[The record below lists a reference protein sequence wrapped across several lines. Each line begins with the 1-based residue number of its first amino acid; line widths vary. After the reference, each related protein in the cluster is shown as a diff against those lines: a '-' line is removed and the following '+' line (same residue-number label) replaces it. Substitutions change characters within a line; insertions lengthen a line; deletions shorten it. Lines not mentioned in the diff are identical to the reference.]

1 MIIINDKFI
10 FLYLSLKTK
19 LCFLFL
25 SERTVEIV
33 YTNLRKIFVAKNQV
47 YNECRFVL
55 YETFLISPF
64 FVLLKPNFALEI
76 ERTIFPSR
84 FNPLSKTFLFRLC
97 IFVPKVFFLMES

>member
-1 MIIINDKFI
+1 MTSLF

-33 YTNLRKIFVAKNQV
+33 YTNLRKVFVTKVQV

-55 YETFLISPF
+55 YETFLISLF
-64 FVLLKPNFALEI
+64 FSVAEAKFC
-76 ERTIFPSR
+76 TIFPWR
-84 FNPLSKTFLFRLC
+84 FNPLSKTLLFRLC